1 MKNKTGYFMLILR
14 AIVVGMLTALVIYNT
29 FKGDY
34 LWAILQLQMLTMY
47 IVIDDKREK
56 LELELWDI
64 EYKQLMAKSQIQ
76 TLNAV
81 KSLVEK
87 DTEKAK
93 AVVEEMPKKRRGR
106 KSKSE

>member
-1 MKNKTGYFMLILR
+1 MKNKTGHFMLILR
-14 AIVVGMLTALVIYNT
+14 AIVVGMLTALVIYNM

-34 LWAILQLQMLTMY
+34 LWAILQLQILTMY

-87 DTEKAK
+87 DAEKAK
-93 AVVEEMPKKRRGR
+93 TAVEGMQKKRRGR